1 MSEKD
6 LYSIL
11 GVSHTAS
18 QDEIKKAYR
27 ALARKLHPD
36 VNKAPNAATE
46 FGKVQEAYDVLSDE
60 KKRRYYDQFG
70 VAPGSAA
77 SEAGSAGSQG
87 PWGAGG
93 GMGGGGGRGSN
104 VRVEGLDLDP
114 EEIGSMFESFF
125 GRGGND
131 PFARGPFP
139 GGRAGTRAGSQAG
152 HRTARAVEPL
162 EHELFVSFMTAA
174 LGGKEDVRIVV
185 DDKPR
190 TIEVNIPA
198 GVREG
203 QQLRVRKGAGERDVV
218 ITVKV
223 GEHPTFRR
231 GEGNDLLV
239 DLALN
244 FGEAALGATVP
255 VPTLDGAVELTVPPA
270 TSSASKLRLRGKGI
284 KPASGNAGDLY
295 VVIKIIAPK
304 PATLSAA
311 EVATLRAIGAKQGD
325 VRQ

>member
-11 GVSHTAS
+11 GVARSAS
-18 QDEIKKAYR
+18 ADEIKKAYR

-46 FGKVQEAYDVLSDE
+46 FSKVQEAYDVLSDE
-60 KKRRYYDQFG
+60 KKKRYYDQFG

-77 SEAGSAGSQG
+77 SEAGAGPHAGQHAG
-87 PWGAGG
+87 WGSGG
-93 GMGGGGGRGSN
+93 FGGHN
-104 VRVEGLDLDP
+104 VRVDGMDLDP

-125 GRGGND
+125 GRGGSD
-131 PFARGPFP
+131 PFARGPF
-139 GGRAGTRAGSQAG
+139 AGSRPG
-152 HRTARAVEPL
+152 ARASAAQRARTLEPV
-162 EHELFVSFMTAA
+162 EHEVLISFMTSAT
-174 LGGKEDVRIVV
+174 GGKEDVRLVT

-198 GVREG
+198 GVRDG
-203 QQLRVRKGAGERDVV
+203 QQLRVRKGAGDRDVV

-223 GEHPTFRR
+223 GEHPRFRR
-231 GEGNDLLV
+231 GDGNDVLV
-239 DLALN
+239 DLPLN
-244 FGEAALGATVP
+244 IAEATLGATVP
-255 VPTLDGAVELTVPPA
+255 VPTLDGEVELTIPPG
-270 TSSASKLRLRGKGI
+270 TASGAKLRLRGKGI
-284 KPASGNAGDLY
+284 TPGSGAAGDLY
-295 VVIKIIAPK
+295 AVIKIVTPK

>member
-1 MSEKD
+1 MNEKD

-11 GVSHTAS
+11 GVSRSAS
-18 QDEIKKAYR
+18 ADEIKKAYR
-27 ALARKLHPD
+27 GLARKLHPD
-36 VNKAPNAATE
+36 VNKAANAAAE

-60 KKRRYYDQFG
+60 KKKRYYDQFG

-77 SEAGSAGSQG
+77 SVA
-87 PWGAGG
+87 GAGPNGSGHAGWGPG
-93 GMGGGGGRGSN
+93 GFGGQN
-104 VRVEGLDLDP
+104 VRVDGMDLDP

-125 GRGGND
+125 GRSGSD
-131 PFARGPFP
+131 PFARGPFAGGRP
-139 GGRAGTRAGSQAG
+139 GGRASAAQRA
-152 HRTARAVEPL
+152 RTPEPL
-162 EHELFVSFMTAA
+162 EHEVLISFMTAA
-174 LGGKEDVRIVV
+174 IGGKEDVRLVT

-223 GEHPTFRR
+223 GEHPRFRR
-231 GEGNDLLV
+231 GDANDVLV
-239 DLALN
+239 DLPLN
-244 FGEAALGATVP
+244 LAEATLGATVP
-255 VPTLDGAVELTVPPA
+255 VPTLDGDVELTVPPGTPSGA
-270 TSSASKLRLRGKGI
+270 KLRLRGKGI
-284 KPASGNAGDLY
+284 KPASGTPGDLFA
-295 VVIKIIAPK
+295 VIKIVTPK

>member
-11 GVSHTAS
+11 GVARSAS
-18 QDEIKKAYR
+18 ADEIKKAYR

-46 FGKVQEAYDVLSDE
+46 FAKVQEAYDVLSDE
-60 KKRRYYDQFG
+60 KKKRYYDQFG

-77 SEAGSAGSQG
+77 GEAGAGQHAGQHAGWG
-87 PWGAGG
+87 PGG
-93 GMGGGGGRGSN
+93 FGGHN
-104 VRVEGLDLDP
+104 VRVEGMDLDP

-125 GRGGND
+125 GRGGSD
-131 PFARGPFP
+131 PFARGPFAGARP
-139 GGRAGTRAGSQAG
+139 GGRASAAQR
-152 HRTARAVEPL
+152 ARAPEPV
-162 EHELFVSFMTAA
+162 EHEVLISFMTSAT
-174 LGGKEDVRIVV
+174 GGKEDVRLVT

-198 GVREG
+198 GVRDG
-203 QQLRVRKGAGERDVV
+203 QQLRVRKGAGDRDVV

-223 GEHPTFRR
+223 GEHPRFRR
-231 GEGNDLLV
+231 GEGNDVLV
-239 DLALN
+239 DLPLN
-244 FGEAALGATVP
+244 IAEATLGATVP
-255 VPTLDGAVELTVPPA
+255 VTTLEGEVELTVPPGTPSGA
-270 TSSASKLRLRGKGI
+270 KLRLRGKGI
-284 KPASGNAGDLY
+284 KPASGTAGDLY
-295 VVIKIIAPK
+295 AVIKVVTPK
-304 PATLSAA
+304 PATLSAT